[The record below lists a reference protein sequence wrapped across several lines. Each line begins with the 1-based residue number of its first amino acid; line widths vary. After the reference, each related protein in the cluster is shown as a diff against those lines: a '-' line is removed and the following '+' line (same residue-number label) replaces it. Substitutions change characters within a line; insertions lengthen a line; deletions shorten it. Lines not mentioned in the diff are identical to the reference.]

1 MVKNISESSSMIR
14 DTVMVFSSGQ
24 MEDNMKDSG
33 LKASSMA
40 LEYIEIKME
49 KVERENGLKE
59 RELDGWIDEIEKFS

>member
-1 MVKNISESSSMIR
+1 
-14 DTVMVFSSGQ
+14 

-33 LKASSMA
+33 LKANSMA

-59 RELDGWIDEIEKFS
+59 RELDGWIDEIEYFS